1 MSALGKKRTHALHQ
15 PMSALPPKADICSAL
30 SDVRFGPI
38 ADIQKT
44 RGPATL
50 DDAPGQGV
58 NEAKLDRS
66 LVSSTLF
73 FLCGSASFTRRLL
86 DQRPTRF
93 RT

>member
-1 MSALGKKRTHALHQ
+1 MR
-15 PMSALPPKADICSAL
+15 DI
-30 SDVRFGPI
+30 RFGPI

-58 NEAKLDRS
+58 NEAVGPKSS
-66 LVSSTLF
+66 LVNALV
-73 FLCGSASFTRRLL
+73 LCGSASFTRRLL